1 MLWIRQKPYEHMLK
15 NFADNVDSIEYHN
28 SLNLSYKL
36 GLNQF
41 SGMSF
46 EEWKTYMGLHNQ
58 KIPSIFASNHSVHKA
73 PMEGLTLP

>member
-1 MLWIRQKPYEHMLK
+1 MLK
-15 NFADNVDSIEYHN
+15 NFANNVDSIEHHN

-46 EEWKTYMGLHNQ
+46 EEWKMYMGLHNQ
-58 KIPSIFASNHSVHKA
+58 EIPSFASNHSVHTA
-73 PMEGLTLP
+73 PTEGLTLP

>member
-1 MLWIRQKPYEHMLK
+1 MLR
-15 NFADNVDSIEYHN
+15 NFANNVDTIEHHN

-46 EEWKTYMGLHNQ
+46 EEWKAYMGLHNQ
-58 KIPSIFASNHSVHKA
+58 KILFSESSNHSVHTA
-73 PMEGLTLP
+73 PAEDVTLP

>member
-1 MLWIRQKPYEHMLK
+1 MLK
-15 NFADNVDSIEYHN
+15 NFANNVDSIEHHN

-46 EEWKTYMGLHNQ
+46 EEWKTYMGLYNQ
-58 KIPSIFASNHSVHKA
+58 EIPSFDSNHSVHTA
-73 PMEGLTLP
+73 PTEGLTLP